1 MMNIL
6 ITGANGQLGR
16 EIHRQQTLLKPDNTL
31 HFTDKEELDI
41 TNPQELKKYTS
52 EGQIDTIINCAAFT
66 DVDGAE
72 NDPES
77 AYLINDTAVGNLASI
92 ALEKNIRLI
101 HVSTDYV
108 FDGHHYKPYRET
120 DTPRPQ
126 GVYGK
131 SKLAGEQRIMKK
143 QAGMIIRTAWLYS
156 PHGKNFVKT
165 ISRLVKE
172 KEELKVIYDQIGS
185 PTHAGDLAH
194 AILQIL
200 KKSPKNHQLS
210 GIYHYANEGV
220 CSWYDFAKEIARLK
234 GSSCIIHPIES
245 KDWPTPAPR
254 PHYSVFNKQKI
265 KDHFSIP
272 IPYWR
277 DSLGQMLKE
286 NQNG

>member
-6 ITGANGQLGR
+6 ITGSNGQLGR
-16 EIHRQQTLLKPDNTL
+16 EIHRQQTLLKPGTL
-31 HFTDKEELDI
+31 FYFTDKEELDI
-41 TNPQELKKYTS
+41 TNPQELEKTIS
-52 EGQIDTIINCAAFT
+52 ENQIDTIINCAAFT

-77 AYLINDTAVGNLASI
+77 AYLINDTAVGHLARI

-131 SKLAGEQRIMKK
+131 SKLAGEQRIMQKHT
-143 QAGMIIRTAWLYS
+143 GMIIRTAWLYA

-172 KEELKVIYDQIGS
+172 KKALKVVYDQIGS
-185 PTHAGDLAH
+185 PTHAGDLAY

-200 KKSPKNHQLS
+200 KKTPKNHHLS

-220 CSWYDFAKEIARLK
+220 CSWYDFAQEIARLN
-234 GSSCIIHPIES
+234 GSSCIIQPIES

-265 KDHFSIP
+265 KDHFNIP

-277 DSLGQMLKE
+277 DSLRQMLTE
-286 NQNG
+286 NPNG